1 VKVLPTALPTDT
13 ALRILFF
20 KRAFAWPRSSGHDV
34 HCYFMMQALAA
45 LGHEIGLVTL
55 QESPAAALD
64 GLSLSLRR
72 ILPDKPTKPEP
83 TPAFALTR
91 MQERFRSYFGVPMER
106 IRALAEILDE
116 FRPDAFVAGGLDI
129 LPYFVGTR
137 ATVSVWYAADELA
150 WHHLSLLKLR
160 DRSSWSE
167 HGKES
172 IVKAFYER
180 AFSRAIDRAWVVSPV
195 EARAMRWIA
204 GIPQVDIVP
213 NGVDATL
220 YQPRQTQDIERSA
233 VFWGRLDF
241 GPNVQA
247 LEWFCR
253 AIWPTVRRAHPDARF
268 TIIGFQPIER
278 VRQLAGR
285 DGIELLPDLPDLRE
299 EVSRRAVV
307 VLPFVSG
314 GGIKNKLLEAA
325 SLGKAIVCT
334 PRTCSGLRDAAV
346 APLRLASSAEDWN
359 TALGDLWSNADR
371 RRQLGADARAWV
383 LAHHTWAATA
393 QDALAGLRQS
403 LHTRQ
408 RTRAAAAPIANAS
421 RMS

>member
-1 VKVLPTALPTDT
+1 
-13 ALRILFF
+13 
-20 KRAFAWPRSSGHDV
+20 
-34 HCYFMMQALAA
+34 MMQALGA

-55 QESPAAALD
+55 QESPAPALD
-64 GLSLSLRR
+64 GLTLSLRR
-72 ILPDKPTKPEP
+72 ILPAAPGRTAPDKKFTLTK
-83 TPAFALTR
+83 
-91 MQERFRSYFGVPMER
+91 MQERFRSYFGVPTER
-106 IRALAEILDE
+106 IRALAEVIDE
-116 FRPDAFVAGGLDI
+116 FQPDAFVAGGLDI

-172 IVKAFYER
+172 IVKALYER
-180 AFSRAIDRAWVVSPV
+180 AFSGAIDRAWVVSPV

-204 GIPQVDIVP
+204 GVPQVDVVP
-213 NGVDATL
+213 NGVDARL
-220 YQPRQTQDIERSA
+220 YQPIQTQEIEHSA

-247 LEWFCR
+247 LEWFCGS
-253 AIWPTVRRAHPDARF
+253 IWPAVRKAHPEARF

-285 DGIELLPDLPDLRE
+285 DGIELLPDLPDLRA

-325 SLGKAIVCT
+325 GLGKAIVCT
-334 PRTCSGLRDAAV
+334 PRTCSGLRDAKT
-346 APLRLASSAEDWN
+346 APLRLATSADSW
-359 TALGDLWSNADR
+359 TSTLGELWGDANR
-371 RRQLGADARAWV
+371 RRQLGTDARAWV
-383 LAHHTWAATA
+383 LAHHTWTATA
-393 QDALAGLRQS
+393 QDALAGLRAS
-403 LHTRQ
+403 LRDRQ
-408 RTRAAAAPIANAS
+408 RTRPASASMADAS
-421 RMS
+421 RTS